1 MNFMNRKMF
10 QAGGGANVDEKYF
23 FIDKTN
29 KTKTFIDPKKLY
41 NDLSR
46 SDPFTITS
54 FVQNPDVTY
63 SPATEE
69 ILRQL
74 VYEKMEQFSSVDPNT
89 FEFGTQLPDYLTTIA
104 GVRDVA
110 GGIGQG
116 AVGALEGALN
126 VLQKYGRGFGEGGKK
141 RVEEGFVPRDIL
153 PGGIGSERMPFSTET
168 MTGSLSDTDPLG
180 VYDRGGMLRQGIPQ
194 TTLVDAL
201 SRSGVGDVITDFSN
215 ELNEIQA
222 PTPKIAGEDGTD
234 RAAYDFR
241 NEDMRSKVGQAEYDS
256 NVARREQEIKD
267 DPISQTLGVAE
278 FDVDERIKAFEKA
291 MEGRNEFGELIPTDK
306 PPTPEMQPQ
315 SLSPGLDEIDVLVED
330 ILPEE
335 IIVKNKFDV
344 ADIRPE
350 LAKVDLSITESDL
363 DKFND
368 AAPPQVPKQTTG
380 IFGSDRFLDFIR
392 NVGGEL
398 ARTGQMGEGLATGAA
413 KAAEERTAR
422 ELLKAQED
430 KKFEDAK
437 KLLEIEANLTGT
449 DPMSVSDLDKI
460 KTNEEELSVSL
471 RNFKKSE
478 NTLSN
483 LNTVIKILDS
493 EDATG
498 FKGFFGEATDMIE
511 SAIKSDTGKSFDELE
526 PRTRANA
533 LLKVLR
539 QANVREIL
547 GESGK
552 TISNLDRQIVEDVFG
567 DIKLGTPRGVSLKK
581 LKDSRQNIIG
591 NLEQSR
597 DQITSAKTFF
607 DNARFNSP
615 VYAKN
620 YDLIQLINN
629 FNFDNALNYIKDA
642 TGSSAGITD
651 IGLAPDA

>member
-10 QAGGGANVDEKYF
+10 QAGGGANALGDYQIFDKATGQTTTVNPGFLQNITLKSQIAYPLINGYKSGQLQLGEGVLQELDTYRQSDEPFGASGDISSPTRVDDLGTAAF
-23 FIDKTN
+23 
-29 KTKTFIDPKKLY
+29 
-41 NDLSR
+41 DLSR
-46 SDPFTITS
+46 GF
-54 FVQNPDVTY
+54 
-63 SPATEE
+63 
-69 ILRQL
+69 LRAA
-74 VYEKMEQFSSVDPNT
+74 EGPMR
-89 FEFGTQLPDYLTTIA
+89 GIA
-104 GVRDVA
+104 GFLGEFA
-110 GGIGQG
+110 GSGQ
-116 AVGALEGALN
+116 VGDTL
-126 VLQKYGRGFGEGGKK
+126 K
-141 RVEEGFVPRDIL
+141 DISS
-153 PGGIGSERMPFSTET
+153 IDFSTGKRKEFEPAVPT
-168 MTGSLSDTDPLG
+168 REENRSQILEELVGRELAL
-180 VYDRGGMLRQGIPQ
+180 Q
-194 TTLVDAL
+194 TP
-201 SRSGVGDVITDFSN
+201 ITDFQQDI
-215 ELNEIQA
+215 EQIQA
-222 PTPKIAGEDGTD
+222 PTPIIAGEDQSSF
-234 RAAYDFR
+234 DFR
-241 NEDMRSKVGQAEYDS
+241 DEDMRSKVGQSVYDED
-256 NVARREQEIKD
+256 VARREREIRD
-267 DPISQTLGVAE
+267 DPISQTLGIAE
-278 FDVDERIKAFEKA
+278 FDLDERRKAFEES
-291 MEGRNEFGELIPTDK
+291 MEGKNEFGELIPTDR
-306 PPTPEMQPQ
+306 PPTPNKFDVADIRPELLKVDLSEMQPE

-344 ADIRPE
+344 TDIRPE
-350 LAKVDLSITESDL
+350 LAKVDLSTTESDL

-471 RNFKKSE
+471 RDFKKSE

-552 TISNLDRQIVEDVFG
+552 TISNLDREIVEDVFG

-581 LKDSRQNIIG
+581 LKDSRQNIISS
-591 NLEQSR
+591 LEQAR

-642 TGSSAGITD
+642 TGASAGITD

>member
-1 MNFMNRKMF
+1 MNRKMF
-10 QAGGGANVDEKYF
+10 QAGGGANALGDYQIFDKATGQTTTVNPGFLQNITLKSQIAYPLINGYKSGQLQLGEGVLQELDTYRQSDEPFGASGDISSPTRVDDLGTAAF
-23 FIDKTN
+23 
-29 KTKTFIDPKKLY
+29 
-41 NDLSR
+41 DLSR
-46 SDPFTITS
+46 GF
-54 FVQNPDVTY
+54 
-63 SPATEE
+63 
-69 ILRQL
+69 LRAAEGP
-74 VYEKMEQFSSVDPNT
+74 VR
-89 FEFGTQLPDYLTTIA
+89 GIA
-104 GVRDVA
+104 GFLGEFA
-110 GGIGQG
+110 GSGQ
-116 AVGALEGALN
+116 VGDTL
-126 VLQKYGRGFGEGGKK
+126 K
-141 RVEEGFVPRDIL
+141 DISS
-153 PGGIGSERMPFSTET
+153 IDFSTGKRKEFE
-168 MTGSLSDTDPLG
+168 PA
-180 VYDRGGMLRQGIPQ
+180 IPTREENRSQILEELAGRELALQ
-194 TTLVDAL
+194 TP
-201 SRSGVGDVITDFSN
+201 ITDFQQDIKQ
-215 ELNEIQA
+215 IQA
-222 PTPKIAGEDGTD
+222 PTPIIAGEDKSSF
-234 RAAYDFR
+234 DFR
-241 NEDMRSKVGQAEYDS
+241 NEDMRSKVGQSAYDED
-256 NVARREQEIKD
+256 VARREREIRD
-267 DPISQTLGVAE
+267 DPISQTLGIAE
-278 FDVDERIKAFEKA
+278 FDVDERIKAFDEA
-291 MEGRNEFGELIPTDK
+291 MEGRNEFGELIPTDR
-306 PPTPEMQPQ
+306 PPTPEMQPE

-344 ADIRPE
+344 TDIRPE
-350 LAKVDLSITESDL
+350 LAKVDLSTTESDL

-471 RNFKKSE
+471 RDFKKSE

-581 LKDSRQNIIG
+581 LKDSRQNIIS

-629 FNFDNALNYIKDA
+629 FNFDNAINYIKDA

>member
-201 SRSGVGDVITDFSN
+201 SRSGVGDVITDFST

-291 MEGRNEFGELIPTDK
+291 MEGKNEFGELIPTDK

-344 ADIRPE
+344 TDIRPE
-350 LAKVDLSITESDL
+350 LAKVDLSTTESDL

-368 AAPPQVPKQTTG
+368 AAPPQVPKETTG
-380 IFGSDRFLDFIR
+380 LFGSNRFLDFIR
-392 NVGGEL
+392 NVGAGL
-398 ARTGQMGEGLATGAA
+398 AESGQIGEGLALGAA
-413 KAAEERTAR
+413 KAGEERAAR
-422 ELLKAQED
+422 DLMEEQENKKYQRDLALAVAVEKAKSAGNTGLTPPQLGALQDDVTKLSQNVKDYEGTEASIQIMNSAIDLFDAAIKNDVAITGMEGYVVRGID
-430 KKFEDAK
+430 KIQAFFGA
-437 KLLEIEANLTGT
+437 T
-449 DPMSVSDLDKI
+449 DQNVSDSTKI
-460 KTNEEELSVSL
+460 
-471 RNFKKSE
+471 
-478 NTLSN
+478 
-483 LNTVIKILDS
+483 
-493 EDATG
+493 
-498 FKGFFGEATDMIE
+498 
-511 SAIKSDTGKSFDELE
+511 
-526 PRTRANA
+526 ANYIDQV
-533 LLKVLR
+533 KQR
-539 QANVREIL
+539 SIREIL
-547 GESGK
+547 NESGR
-552 TISNLDRQIVEDVFG
+552 TISNLDREIVDKVFG
-567 DIKLGTPRGVSLKK
+567 EINLTDSPSEIRKK
-581 LKDSRQNIIG
+581 LS
-591 NLEQSR
+591 
-597 DQITSAKTFF
+597 
-607 DNARFNSP
+607 NARSNLIRNNEDKARTIDMTYSIIQNPAYGGVGIQSISP
-615 VYAKN
+615 YVQSILRIINAN
-620 YDLIQLINN
+620 PAINTSNNVSNTGIPEIDL
-629 FNFDNALNYIKDA
+629 
-642 TGSSAGITD
+642 
-651 IGLAPDA
+651 